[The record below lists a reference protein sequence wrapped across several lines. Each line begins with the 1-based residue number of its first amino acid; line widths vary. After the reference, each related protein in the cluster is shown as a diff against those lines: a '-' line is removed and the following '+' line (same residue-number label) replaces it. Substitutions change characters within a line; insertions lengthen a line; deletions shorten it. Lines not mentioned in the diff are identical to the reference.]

1 MIMQEPIE
9 RELKILV
16 SQDIYEKI
24 IHSYDFTKPWKQT
37 NTYFDTPDH
46 SIKNQ
51 KGAVRIR
58 TIGDRHIFT
67 LKIRKDAITH
77 IELEK
82 DIDRSNMQSIT
93 DPEILNWF
101 KEYQINKEQLS
112 PITTFSTVRQT
123 YDFEHGQL
131 CADKTIFSNHI
142 DYELEYEYFD
152 QHDGISFFNQIL
164 EPFHITYIKN
174 CPSKIAR
181 AF

>member
-1 MIMQEPIE
+1 MQEPIE

-16 SQDIYEKI
+16 SKDIYKNM
-24 IHSYDFTKPWKQT
+24 IHSYEFTKPWKQT
-37 NTYFDTPDH
+37 NTYYDTTDH
-46 SIKNQ
+46 FIKNQ
-51 KGAVRIR
+51 KGALRIR
-58 TIGDRHIFT
+58 TIDKKHIFT

-82 DIDRSNMQSIT
+82 EISVSNLKDIQ
-93 DPEILNWF
+93 DPEILNWLEEF
-101 KEYQINKEQLS
+101 HIDLHQLNA
-112 PITTFSTVRQT
+112 ITTFSTIRQT

-131 CADKTIFSNHI
+131 CADQTLYPNHT

-152 QHDGISFFNQIL
+152 QHDGITFFNHIL
-164 EPFHITYIKN
+164 EPFHIQYIKN